1 MTAFK
6 AACVQLNSGNDLAA
20 NLRAAETA
28 IRSAAASGAQLIMLP
43 EYAAMM
49 DGSGRVMRENS
60 PAEDGHPALDKFRA
74 LARETGAWLL
84 VGSLTIKAD
93 DERMVNRS
101 YLVSTSGEIAARYD
115 KIHMF
120 DCTLPSGKVI
130 RESSAYRPGEAAVIA
145 TTPWGPLGMTI
156 CYDLRFP
163 QLYRALAQA
172 GALFLAVPSS
182 FQRETG
188 IAHWHALLQRARD
201 REPELCIR
209 TGYVRRAS
217 GQSHHVRPLAH
228 HRPVGKNTGRA
239 RRRAGHCACRH
250 RRRSGCQSSRHAAV
264 DRARPAV
271 CRTGRLTPNA
281 RDSIRFRHSQHFL
294 SDKAEYQVRTD
305 RRDARNERFAQIS
318 LDVEFLRRI
327 PCRPCVI
334 TAVSH
339 ALNPTSPA

>member
-60 PAEDGHPALDKFRA
+60 PAEDGHPALDRFRV
-74 LARETGAWLL
+74 LARETKAWLL
-84 VGSLTIKAD
+84 VGSLTIKVD

-101 YLVSTSGEIAARYD
+101 YLLSATGEIAARYD

-145 TTPWGPLGMTI
+145 PTPWGPLGMTI

-188 IAHWHALLQRARD
+188 VAHWHALLRARAIENLSYVFAPAMCGEHPGNRTTYGHSLIID
-201 REPELCIR
+201 PWGKILAELGDEPGI
-209 TGYVRRAS
+209 A
-217 GQSHHVRPLAH
+217 LADID
-228 HRPVGKNTGRA
+228 
-239 RRRAGHCACRH
+239 
-250 RRRSGCQSSRHAAV
+250 V
-264 DRARPAV
+264 DRVAKVRGMLPSIEHDRPFS
-271 CRTGRLTPNA
+271 G
-281 RDSIRFRHSQHFL
+281 
-294 SDKAEYQVRTD
+294 
-305 RRDARNERFAQIS
+305 
-318 LDVEFLRRI
+318 
-327 PCRPCVI
+327 
-334 TAVSH
+334 
-339 ALNPTSPA
+339 PAA

>member
-20 NLRAAETA
+20 NLQAAETA

-60 PAEDGHPALDKFRA
+60 PVEDGHPALDRFRV
-74 LARETGAWLL
+74 LARETKAWLL
-84 VGSLTIKAD
+84 VGSLTIKVD

-101 YLVSTSGEIAARYD
+101 YLLSATGEIAARYD

-188 IAHWHALLQRARD
+188 VAHWHALLRARAIENLSYVFAPAMCGEHPGNRTTYGHSLMIDPWGKVLAELGDEPGIALADIDVGRVAKVRGMLPSIEHD
-201 REPELCIR
+201 RPF
-209 TGYVRRAS
+209 TG
-217 GQSHHVRPLAH
+217 P
-228 HRPVGKNTGRA
+228 
-239 RRRAGHCACRH
+239 
-250 RRRSGCQSSRHAAV
+250 AA
-264 DRARPAV
+264 
-271 CRTGRLTPNA
+271 
-281 RDSIRFRHSQHFL
+281 
-294 SDKAEYQVRTD
+294 
-305 RRDARNERFAQIS
+305 
-318 LDVEFLRRI
+318 
-327 PCRPCVI
+327 
-334 TAVSH
+334 
-339 ALNPTSPA
+339 

>member
-74 LARETGAWLL
+74 LARETRAWLL

-101 YLVSTSGEIAARYD
+101 YLVSASGEIAARYD

-188 IAHWHALLQRARD
+188 IAHWHALLQARAIENLSYVFAPAMCGEHPGNRTTYGHSLIID
-201 REPELCIR
+201 PWGKILAELGDEPGI
-209 TGYVRRAS
+209 A
-217 GQSHHVRPLAH
+217 LADID
-228 HRPVGKNTGRA
+228 
-239 RRRAGHCACRH
+239 
-250 RRRSGCQSSRHAAV
+250 V
-264 DRARPAV
+264 DRVAKVRGMLPSIEHDRLFAGPAV
-271 CRTGRLTPNA
+271 
-281 RDSIRFRHSQHFL
+281 
-294 SDKAEYQVRTD
+294 
-305 RRDARNERFAQIS
+305 
-318 LDVEFLRRI
+318 
-327 PCRPCVI
+327 
-334 TAVSH
+334 
-339 ALNPTSPA
+339 